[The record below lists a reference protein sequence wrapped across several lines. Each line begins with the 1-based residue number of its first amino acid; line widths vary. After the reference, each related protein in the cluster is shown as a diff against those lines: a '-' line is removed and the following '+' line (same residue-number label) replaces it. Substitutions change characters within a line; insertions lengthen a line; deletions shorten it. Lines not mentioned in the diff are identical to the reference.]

1 MDHLIRA
8 RGVDPDAHLDAQQRA
23 LALHV
28 QRTLEEHYAFVLV
41 RDEGVQHTRARFE
54 SVPAIV
60 RPMVANFVRTQVK
73 KLLWYQGVLRHSH
86 ENIIESA
93 TRDWR
98 AVLMVMGSPFFFG
111 DEPTGVDAIV
121 FGALATTVLTPITSP
136 IRDFLTSQPGCVA
149 YAERM
154 RARFFPELSLAQR
167 TRAASWRREHRLP
180 RRLPCARTS
189 RFEYQSASQAFRG
202 LLFAQAMSAF
212 GC

>member
-1 MDHLIRA
+1 MAEDAWALLVQCICP
-8 RGVDPDAHLDAQQRA
+8 GVHAPG
-23 LALHV
+23 
-28 QRTLEEHYAFVLV
+28 

-73 KLLWYQGVLRHSH
+73 KLLWYQGVLRHSDK
-86 ENIIESA
+86 NIIESA
-93 TRDWR
+93 IRDWR

-136 IRDFLTSQPGCVA
+136 IRDFLISQPGCVA

-154 RARFFPELSLAQR
+154 RTRFFPELTLAPAHQGGVLAAGAS
-167 TRAASWRREHRLP
+167 RAA
-180 RRLPCARTS
+180 
-189 RFEYQSASQAFRG
+189 
-202 LLFAQAMSAF
+202 
-212 GC
+212 